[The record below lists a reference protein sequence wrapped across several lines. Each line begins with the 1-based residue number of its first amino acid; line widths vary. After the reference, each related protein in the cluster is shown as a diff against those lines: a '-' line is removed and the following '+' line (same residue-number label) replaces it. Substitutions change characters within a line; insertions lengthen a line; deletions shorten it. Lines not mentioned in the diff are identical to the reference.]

1 MPVPLPSASLEEIRA
16 PLAIV
21 RRLLADN
28 QAASTSTV
36 PDHFKAS
43 LDGKWDQI
51 PLLNDVDAVEQLR
64 PGSLVRFQ
72 CMVQNMYNPEW
83 YLGEYDHVNN
93 TTGER
98 VRVHAQYSDA
108 VDVPHGWTVD
118 MSDTVAKT
126 MERVPVH
133 CMSIP
138 HQSAWAS
145 SSSSCSSGA
154 MGMES
159 APATQRA
166 KRSHSD
172 DAMDDE
178 DDAPSGPASGPS
190 AQSGMDCDNGI
201 STDESKRPRPG
212 AAAAPAGISQA
223 SITAGG
229 RPVLVPGATQVKHAA
244 IIKLYQEDTS
254 IKVNESYEFVGVL
267 CCDPVTEG
275 ATEEEPGMVCSF
287 MENGET
293 AAVQAATVSTGP
305 ASSSVIPRIHA
316 VAFRQLTPKW
326 NPALDNLAPA
336 QQACR
341 RTELANAL
349 PAVRARVVKSLA
361 NALLGDTLAA
371 EYLLCHMLSR
381 VYHRAHGVPVG
392 KLSLAITG
400 VPPTAAAGTSATQDL
415 VAVMQTL
422 LPAVAYVPMSVKH
435 LSSKLMAPKKDYDTE
450 MLHTGDLQMTPSTQV
465 LCDETAM
472 EAGNLNET
480 GLKNLHSLQQLA
492 TFQHLLFD
500 FSFYQMEFPT
510 DVPVLVTSQGKPL
523 MTTDMVLKLCPDAQA
538 AAAVRAELQATPD
551 TEDMLQLCRIYL
563 SLARSTDV
571 GLSDDLCKVAEEK
584 FVKARQADDKVDQ
597 ETLGRWL
604 TLAKLL
610 AASYGST
617 DLKKEHWDQMVV
629 MEAQRAARV
638 AV

>member
-1 MPVPLPSASLEEIRA
+1 
-16 PLAIV
+16 
-21 RRLLADN
+21 
-28 QAASTSTV
+28 
-36 PDHFKAS
+36 
-43 LDGKWDQI
+43 
-51 PLLNDVDAVEQLR
+51 
-64 PGSLVRFQ
+64 
-72 CMVQNMYNPEW
+72 MYNPEW
-83 YLGEYDHVNN
+83 YLGEYDHVN
-93 TTGER
+93 TATGER

-118 MSDTVAKT
+118 MSDAVAKT

-138 HQSAWAS
+138 HQSVWAS
-145 SSSSCSSGA
+145 SSSSSVA

-159 APATQRA
+159 APANQRA

-178 DDAPSGPASGPS
+178 DDTPTGPASTPS
-190 AQSGMDCDNGI
+190 AQSGMECDNG
-201 STDESKRPRPG
+201 SASDESKRARPG
-212 AAAAPAGISQA
+212 VALPAGTSLA
-223 SITAGG
+223 GCSSGG
-229 RPVLVPGATQVKHAA
+229 RPVLVPGATHVKHAA

-267 CCDPVTEG
+267 CCDPVTD
-275 ATEEEPGMVCSF
+275 ASPEEEPGMVCSF
-287 MENGET
+287 MESGEA
-293 AAVQAATVSTGP
+293 AAVKAASGSTGP

-316 VAFRQLTPKW
+316 VAFRQLSPKW

-349 PAVRARVVKSLA
+349 PAVRARVVKSLS

-371 EYLLCHMLSR
+371 EYILCHMLSR

-400 VPPTAAAGTSATQDL
+400 LPPTSAVGTSATQDL
-415 VAVMQTL
+415 VGVLQTL

-435 LSSKLMAPKKDYDTE
+435 LSAKLMAPKKDYDTE

-472 EAGNLNET
+472 VAGKLNET
-480 GLKNLHSLQQLA
+480 GLKNLHCLQQLA

-523 MTTDMVLKLCPDAQA
+523 MTTDIVLKLCPDAPT
-538 AAAVRAELQATPD
+538 AAAVRAELQANPD
-551 TEDMLQLCRIYL
+551 TEDMVQLCRIYMG
-563 SLARSTDV
+563 LARATDV

-584 FVKARQADDKVDQ
+584 FVQARQVCVAPSLVLSRSSSQIICVCAYILPDRASQIFDQSLVNSNVKHVVQADEKVDQ
-597 ETLGRWL
+597 ESLGRWI

-610 AASYGST
+610 AASYGSS
-617 DLKKEHWDQMVV
+617 DLKKEHWEQMVA

>member
-1 MPVPLPSASLEEIRA
+1 
-16 PLAIV
+16 
-21 RRLLADN
+21 
-28 QAASTSTV
+28 
-36 PDHFKAS
+36 
-43 LDGKWDQI
+43 
-51 PLLNDVDAVEQLR
+51 
-64 PGSLVRFQ
+64 
-72 CMVQNMYNPEW
+72 MYNPEW
-83 YLGEYDHVNN
+83 YLGEYDHVN
-93 TTGER
+93 TATGER

-118 MSDTVAKT
+118 MSDAVAKT

-138 HQSAWAS
+138 HQSVWAS
-145 SSSSCSSGA
+145 SSSSSVA

-159 APATQRA
+159 APANQRA

-178 DDAPSGPASGPS
+178 DDTPTGPASTPS
-190 AQSGMDCDNGI
+190 AQSGMECDNG
-201 STDESKRPRPG
+201 SASDESKRARPG
-212 AAAAPAGISQA
+212 VAPPAGTSLA
-223 SITAGG
+223 GCSSGG
-229 RPVLVPGATQVKHAA
+229 RPVLVPGATHVKHAA

-267 CCDPVTEG
+267 CCDPVTD
-275 ATEEEPGMVCSF
+275 ASPEEEPGMVCSF
-287 MENGET
+287 MESGEA
-293 AAVQAATVSTGP
+293 AAVKAASGSTGP

-316 VAFRQLTPKW
+316 VAFRQLSPKW

-349 PAVRARVVKSLA
+349 PAVRARVVKSLS

-371 EYLLCHMLSR
+371 EYILCHMLSR

-400 VPPTAAAGTSATQDL
+400 LPPTSAVGTSATQDL
-415 VAVMQTL
+415 VGVLQTL

-435 LSSKLMAPKKDYDTE
+435 LSAKLMAPKKDYDTE

-472 EAGNLNET
+472 VAGKLNET
-480 GLKNLHSLQQLA
+480 GLKNLHCLQQLA

-523 MTTDMVLKLCPDAQA
+523 MTTDIVLKLCPDAPT
-538 AAAVRAELQATPD
+538 AAAVRAELQANPD
-551 TEDMLQLCRIYL
+551 TEDMVQLCRIYMG
-563 SLARSTDV
+563 LARATDV

-584 FVKARQADDKVDQ
+584 FVQARQVCVAPSLVLSRSSSQIICVCAYILPDRASQIFDQSLVNSNVKHVVQADEKVDQ
-597 ETLGRWL
+597 ESLGRWI

-610 AASYGST
+610 AASYGSS
-617 DLKKEHWDQMVV
+617 DLKKEHWEQMVA

>member
-1 MPVPLPSASLEEIRA
+1 MWVAL
-16 PLAIV
+16 
-21 RRLLADN
+21 
-28 QAASTSTV
+28 
-36 PDHFKAS
+36 
-43 LDGKWDQI
+43 
-51 PLLNDVDAVEQLR
+51 
-64 PGSLVRFQ
+64 
-72 CMVQNMYNPEW
+72 QNMYNPEW
-83 YLGEYDHVNN
+83 YLGEYDHVN
-93 TTGER
+93 TATGER

-118 MSDTVAKT
+118 MSDAVAKT

-138 HQSAWAS
+138 HQSVWAS
-145 SSSSCSSGA
+145 SSSSSVA

-159 APATQRA
+159 APANQRA

-178 DDAPSGPASGPS
+178 DDTPTGPASTPS
-190 AQSGMDCDNGI
+190 AQSGMECDNG
-201 STDESKRPRPG
+201 SASDESKRARPG
-212 AAAAPAGISQA
+212 VAPPAGTSLA
-223 SITAGG
+223 GCSSGG
-229 RPVLVPGATQVKHAA
+229 RPVLVPGATHVKHAA

-267 CCDPVTEG
+267 CCDPVTD
-275 ATEEEPGMVCSF
+275 ASPEEEPGMVCSF
-287 MENGET
+287 MESGEA
-293 AAVQAATVSTGP
+293 AAVKAASGSTGP

-316 VAFRQLTPKW
+316 VAFRQLSPKW

-349 PAVRARVVKSLA
+349 PAVRARVVKSLS

-371 EYLLCHMLSR
+371 EYILCHMLSR

-400 VPPTAAAGTSATQDL
+400 LPPTSAVGTSATQDL
-415 VAVMQTL
+415 VGVLQTL

-435 LSSKLMAPKKDYDTE
+435 LSAKLMAPKKDYDTE

-472 EAGNLNET
+472 VAGKLNET
-480 GLKNLHSLQQLA
+480 GLKNLHCLQQLA

-523 MTTDMVLKLCPDAQA
+523 MTTDIVLKLCPDAPT
-538 AAAVRAELQATPD
+538 AAAVRAELQANPD
-551 TEDMLQLCRIYL
+551 TEDMVQLCRIYMG
-563 SLARSTDV
+563 LARATDV

-584 FVKARQADDKVDQ
+584 FVQARQVCVAPSLVLSRSSSQIICVCAYILPDRASQIFDQSLVNSNVKHVVQADEKVDQ
-597 ETLGRWL
+597 ESLGRWI

-610 AASYGST
+610 AASYGSS
-617 DLKKEHWDQMVV
+617 DLKKEHWEQMVA

>member
-1 MPVPLPSASLEEIRA
+1 MWVAL
-16 PLAIV
+16 
-21 RRLLADN
+21 
-28 QAASTSTV
+28 
-36 PDHFKAS
+36 
-43 LDGKWDQI
+43 
-51 PLLNDVDAVEQLR
+51 
-64 PGSLVRFQ
+64 
-72 CMVQNMYNPEW
+72 QNMYNPEW
-83 YLGEYDHVNN
+83 YLGEYDHVN
-93 TTGER
+93 TATGER

-118 MSDTVAKT
+118 MSDAVAKT

-138 HQSAWAS
+138 HQSVWAS
-145 SSSSCSSGA
+145 SSSSSVA

-159 APATQRA
+159 APANQRA

-178 DDAPSGPASGPS
+178 DDTPTGPASTPS
-190 AQSGMDCDNGI
+190 AQSGMECDNG
-201 STDESKRPRPG
+201 SASDESKRARPG
-212 AAAAPAGISQA
+212 VAPPAGTSLA
-223 SITAGG
+223 GCSSGG
-229 RPVLVPGATQVKHAA
+229 RPVLVPGATHVKHAA

-267 CCDPVTEG
+267 CCDPVTD
-275 ATEEEPGMVCSF
+275 ASPEEEPGMVCSF
-287 MENGET
+287 MESGEA
-293 AAVQAATVSTGP
+293 AAVKAASGSTGP

-316 VAFRQLTPKW
+316 VAFRQLSPKW

-349 PAVRARVVKSLA
+349 PAVRARVVKSLS

-371 EYLLCHMLSR
+371 EYILCHMLSR

-400 VPPTAAAGTSATQDL
+400 LPPTSAAGTSATQDL
-415 VAVMQTL
+415 VGVLQTL

-435 LSSKLMAPKKDYDTE
+435 LSAKLMAPKKDYDTE

-465 LCDETAM
+465 LCDETVM
-472 EAGNLNET
+472 VAGKLNET
-480 GLKNLHSLQQLA
+480 GLKNLHCLQQLA

-523 MTTDMVLKLCPDAQA
+523 MTTDIVLKLCPDAPT
-538 AAAVRAELQATPD
+538 AAAVRAELQANPD
-551 TEDMLQLCRIYL
+551 SEDMVQLCRIYMG
-563 SLARSTDV
+563 LARATDV

-584 FVKARQADDKVDQ
+584 FVQARQVCVAPSLVLSRSSCQIICVCAYILPDRASQIFHQSVVNSNVKHVVQADEKVDQ
-597 ETLGRWL
+597 ESLGRWI

-610 AASYGST
+610 AASYGSS
-617 DLKKEHWDQMVV
+617 DLKKEHWEQMVA

>member
-1 MPVPLPSASLEEIRA
+1 
-16 PLAIV
+16 
-21 RRLLADN
+21 
-28 QAASTSTV
+28 
-36 PDHFKAS
+36 
-43 LDGKWDQI
+43 
-51 PLLNDVDAVEQLR
+51 
-64 PGSLVRFQ
+64 
-72 CMVQNMYNPEW
+72 MYNPEW
-83 YLGEYDHVNN
+83 YLGEYDHVN
-93 TTGER
+93 TATGER

-118 MSDTVAKT
+118 MSDAVAKT

-138 HQSAWAS
+138 HQSVWAS
-145 SSSSCSSGA
+145 SSSSSVA

-159 APATQRA
+159 APANQRA

-178 DDAPSGPASGPS
+178 DDTPTGPASTPS
-190 AQSGMDCDNGI
+190 AQSGMECDNG
-201 STDESKRPRPG
+201 SASDESKRARPG
-212 AAAAPAGISQA
+212 VAPPAGTSLA
-223 SITAGG
+223 GCSSGG
-229 RPVLVPGATQVKHAA
+229 RPVLVPGAMHVKHAA

-267 CCDPVTEG
+267 CCDPVTD
-275 ATEEEPGMVCSF
+275 ASPEEEPGMVCSF
-287 MENGET
+287 MESGEA
-293 AAVQAATVSTGP
+293 AAVKAASGSTGP

-316 VAFRQLTPKW
+316 VAFRQLSPKW

-349 PAVRARVVKSLA
+349 PAVRARVVKSLS

-371 EYLLCHMLSR
+371 EYILCHMLSR

-400 VPPTAAAGTSATQDL
+400 LPPTSAAGTSATQDL
-415 VAVMQTL
+415 VGVLQTL

-435 LSSKLMAPKKDYDTE
+435 LSAKLMAPKKDYDTE

-472 EAGNLNET
+472 VAGKLNET
-480 GLKNLHSLQQLA
+480 GLKNLHCLQQLA

-523 MTTDMVLKLCPDAQA
+523 MTTDIVLKLCPDAPT
-538 AAAVRAELQATPD
+538 AAAVRAELQANPD
-551 TEDMLQLCRIYL
+551 SEDMVQLCQIYMG
-563 SLARSTDV
+563 LARATDV

-584 FVKARQADDKVDQ
+584 FVQARQVCVAPSLVLSRSSCQIICVCAYILPDRASQIFHQSVVNSNVKHVVQADEKVDQ
-597 ETLGRWL
+597 ESLGRWI

-610 AASYGST
+610 AASYGSS
-617 DLKKEHWDQMVV
+617 DLKKEHWEQMVA

>member
-1 MPVPLPSASLEEIRA
+1 VWVAL
-16 PLAIV
+16 
-21 RRLLADN
+21 
-28 QAASTSTV
+28 
-36 PDHFKAS
+36 
-43 LDGKWDQI
+43 
-51 PLLNDVDAVEQLR
+51 
-64 PGSLVRFQ
+64 
-72 CMVQNMYNPEW
+72 QNMYNPEW
-83 YLGEYDHVNN
+83 YLGEYDHVN
-93 TTGER
+93 TATGER

-118 MSDTVAKT
+118 MSDAVAKT

-138 HQSAWAS
+138 HQSVWAS
-145 SSSSCSSGA
+145 SSSSSVA

-159 APATQRA
+159 APANQRA

-178 DDAPSGPASGPS
+178 DDTPTGPASTPS
-190 AQSGMDCDNGI
+190 AQSGMECDNG
-201 STDESKRPRPG
+201 SASDESKRARPG
-212 AAAAPAGISQA
+212 VAPPAGTSLA
-223 SITAGG
+223 GCSSGG
-229 RPVLVPGATQVKHAA
+229 RPVLVPGATHVKHAA

-267 CCDPVTEG
+267 CCDPVTD
-275 ATEEEPGMVCSF
+275 ASPEEEPGMVCSF
-287 MENGET
+287 MESGEA
-293 AAVQAATVSTGP
+293 AAVKAASGSTGP

-316 VAFRQLTPKW
+316 VAFRQLSPKW

-349 PAVRARVVKSLA
+349 PAVRARVVKSLS

-371 EYLLCHMLSR
+371 EYILCHMLSR

-400 VPPTAAAGTSATQDL
+400 LPPTSAVGTSATQDL
-415 VAVMQTL
+415 VGVLQTL

-435 LSSKLMAPKKDYDTE
+435 LSAKLMAPKKDYDTE

-472 EAGNLNET
+472 VAGKLNET
-480 GLKNLHSLQQLA
+480 GLKNLHCLQQLA

-523 MTTDMVLKLCPDAQA
+523 MTTDIVLKLCPDAPT
-538 AAAVRAELQATPD
+538 AAAVRAELQANPD
-551 TEDMLQLCRIYL
+551 TKDMVQLCRIYMG
-563 SLARSTDV
+563 LARATDV

-584 FVKARQADDKVDQ
+584 FVQARQVCVAPSLVLSRSSSQIICVCAYILPDRASQIFDQSLVNSNVKHVVQADEKVDQ
-597 ETLGRWL
+597 ESLGRWI

-610 AASYGST
+610 AASYGSS
-617 DLKKEHWDQMVV
+617 DLKKEHWEQMVA

>member
-1 MPVPLPSASLEEIRA
+1 VWVAL
-16 PLAIV
+16 
-21 RRLLADN
+21 
-28 QAASTSTV
+28 
-36 PDHFKAS
+36 
-43 LDGKWDQI
+43 
-51 PLLNDVDAVEQLR
+51 
-64 PGSLVRFQ
+64 
-72 CMVQNMYNPEW
+72 QNMYNPEW
-83 YLGEYDHVNN
+83 YLGEYDHVN
-93 TTGER
+93 TATGER

-118 MSDTVAKT
+118 MSDAVAKT

-138 HQSAWAS
+138 HQSVWAS
-145 SSSSCSSGA
+145 SSSSSVA

-159 APATQRA
+159 APANQRA

-178 DDAPSGPASGPS
+178 DDTPTGPASTPS
-190 AQSGMDCDNGI
+190 AQSGMECDNG
-201 STDESKRPRPG
+201 SASDESKRARPG
-212 AAAAPAGISQA
+212 VAPAPAGTSLA
-223 SITAGG
+223 GCSSGG
-229 RPVLVPGATQVKHAA
+229 RPVLVPGATHVKHAA

-267 CCDPVTEG
+267 CCDPVTD
-275 ATEEEPGMVCSF
+275 ASPEEEPGMVCSF
-287 MENGET
+287 MESGEA
-293 AAVQAATVSTGP
+293 AAVKAASGSTGP

-316 VAFRQLTPKW
+316 VAFRQLSPKW

-349 PAVRARVVKSLA
+349 PAVRARVVKSLS

-371 EYLLCHMLSR
+371 EYILCHMLSR

-400 VPPTAAAGTSATQDL
+400 LPPTSAVGTSATQDL
-415 VAVMQTL
+415 VGVLQTL

-435 LSSKLMAPKKDYDTE
+435 LSAKLLAPKKDYDTE

-472 EAGNLNET
+472 VAGKLNET
-480 GLKNLHSLQQLA
+480 GLKNLHCLQQLA

-523 MTTDMVLKLCPDAQA
+523 MTTDIVLKLCPDAPT
-538 AAAVRAELQATPD
+538 AAAVRAELQANPD
-551 TEDMLQLCRIYL
+551 TEDMVQLCRIYMG
-563 SLARSTDV
+563 LARATDV

-584 FVKARQADDKVDQ
+584 FVQARQVCVAPSLVLSRSSSQIICVCAYILPDRASQIFDQSLVNSNVKHVVQADEKVDQ
-597 ETLGRWL
+597 ESLGRWI

-610 AASYGST
+610 AASYGSS
-617 DLKKEHWDQMVV
+617 DLKKEHWEQMVA

>member
-1 MPVPLPSASLEEIRA
+1 VWVAL
-16 PLAIV
+16 
-21 RRLLADN
+21 
-28 QAASTSTV
+28 
-36 PDHFKAS
+36 
-43 LDGKWDQI
+43 
-51 PLLNDVDAVEQLR
+51 
-64 PGSLVRFQ
+64 
-72 CMVQNMYNPEW
+72 QNMYNPEW
-83 YLGEYDHVNN
+83 YLGEYDHVN
-93 TTGER
+93 TATGER

-118 MSDTVAKT
+118 MSDAVAKT

-138 HQSAWAS
+138 HQSVWAS
-145 SSSSCSSGA
+145 SSSSSVA

-159 APATQRA
+159 APANQRA

-178 DDAPSGPASGPS
+178 DDTPTGPASTPS
-190 AQSGMDCDNGI
+190 AQSGMECDNG
-201 STDESKRPRPG
+201 SASDESKRARPG
-212 AAAAPAGISQA
+212 VAPPAGTSLA
-223 SITAGG
+223 GCSSGG
-229 RPVLVPGATQVKHAA
+229 RPVLVPGATHVKHAA

-267 CCDPVTEG
+267 CCDPVTD
-275 ATEEEPGMVCSF
+275 ASPEEEPGMVCSF
-287 MENGET
+287 MESGEA
-293 AAVQAATVSTGP
+293 AAVKAASGSTGP

-316 VAFRQLTPKW
+316 VAFRQLSPKW

-349 PAVRARVVKSLA
+349 PAVRARVVKSLS

-371 EYLLCHMLSR
+371 EYILCHMLSR

-400 VPPTAAAGTSATQDL
+400 LPPTSAVGTSATQDL
-415 VAVMQTL
+415 VGVLQTL

-435 LSSKLMAPKKDYDTE
+435 LSAKLMAPKKDYDTE

-472 EAGNLNET
+472 VAGKLNET
-480 GLKNLHSLQQLA
+480 GLKNLHCLQQLA

-523 MTTDMVLKLCPDAQA
+523 MTTDIVLKLCPDAPT
-538 AAAVRAELQATPD
+538 AAAVRAELQANPD
-551 TEDMLQLCRIYL
+551 TEDMVQLCRIYMG
-563 SLARSTDV
+563 LARATDV

-584 FVKARQADDKVDQ
+584 FVQARQVCVAPSLVLSRSSSQIICVCAYILPDRASQIFDQSLVNSNVKHVVQADEKVDQ
-597 ETLGRWL
+597 ESLGRWI

-610 AASYGST
+610 AASYGSS
-617 DLKKEHWDQMVV
+617 DLKKEHWEQMVA